1 MLRSLLSGCLCPHA
15 GKKSPPAEDK
25 VVLTH
30 MKILSNEGIQNPGLI
45 PEAPADT
52 ACTEESHLP
61 GASLPPGCQ
70 GNPNAAAALADA
82 DYADAPASTDY
93 VATLPDLSAFESKCR
108 LHRFSK
114 FESEDSGVELPSGAN
129 SPSTPTGSEK
139 SFVLHSR
146 DSFCDSGVL
155 STSSSPEIDHLIMR
169 TCKEHARKVSHQDPE
184 SEKQAEYYSQEADA
198 VQGPTAS
205 LEDFSVPQEESPDE
219 HFDQSKRQ
227 SLEKEATPEMDLPRE
242 NTLPTP
248 DPIEEPKTI
257 ADNFPENFGSMQDL
271 QIHGHQ
277 LKKYPTSDSLDEY
290 MDECC
295 RLSEVN
301 QGNSKALGSGLGYLE
316 HICQLIEKIG
326 QLQEHNLRLQKQVCS
341 LQKEQK
347 MSQIKEEYLLQHC
360 SCGAASVFLNSYQD
374 VKTFFAGRSRP
385 HSLLVQTGN
394 PSDLSIIPE
403 IGANAEKLSSCNGSE
418 RYPESGNS
426 QPMVGLRKSPNNKN
440 NKENVFREAGCMAE
454 GQAFPSK
461 DPAVKKGLDV
471 SKNISGESHAWGRMR
486 DLMRKTRL
494 RNQNK
499 LGLSSAALKRSCPQ
513 LYRPDIMSSE
523 LRKTERNSM
532 IVLGQNT
539 KNENIW
545 PF

>member
-1 MLRSLLSGCLCPHA
+1 MLRSLLSGCLCPYA

-45 PEAPADT
+45 PEAPADI

-61 GASLPPGCQ
+61 GARLPPDCLGD
-70 GNPNAAAALADA
+70 PNAVTTPADP
-82 DYADAPASTDY
+82 DYADGPANTDY
-93 VATLPDLSAFESKCR
+93 VPTLPDLSTFESKCR

-155 STSSSPEIDHLIMR
+155 STSSSPETDHQLTR
-169 TCKEHARKVSHQDPE
+169 TCNEHARKVSLQDPE
-184 SEKQAEYYSQEADA
+184 SEKQAYYYSQEPNA

-205 LEDFSVPQEESPDE
+205 LEDLSVPQEESPDE
-219 HFDQSKRQ
+219 HFDQSDKQ
-227 SLEKEATPEMDLPRE
+227 LLEKEPTPEMDLSRE
-242 NTLPTP
+242 STLSTSG
-248 DPIEEPKTI
+248 PIEEPKTI

-277 LKKYPTSDSLDEY
+277 LRKYPTSDSLDEY

-301 QGNSKALGSGLGYLE
+301 QGNSKTLGSGLGYLE

-360 SCGAASVFLNSYQD
+360 SCGAANIFLKSYQD
-374 VKTFFAGRSRP
+374 MKTIFAGRSRP

-403 IGANAEKLSSCNGSE
+403 IGANTEKLCSCNGSE
-418 RYPESGNS
+418 RYLESGKS
-426 QPMVGLRKSPNNKN
+426 QLMVGLRKSSNNR
-440 NKENVFREAGCMAE
+440 NKENEFREAGSMAE

-461 DPAVKKGLDV
+461 DPAVRKGLDV

-523 LRKTERNSM
+523 LKKTERNSM

-539 KNENIW
+539 KNENIC